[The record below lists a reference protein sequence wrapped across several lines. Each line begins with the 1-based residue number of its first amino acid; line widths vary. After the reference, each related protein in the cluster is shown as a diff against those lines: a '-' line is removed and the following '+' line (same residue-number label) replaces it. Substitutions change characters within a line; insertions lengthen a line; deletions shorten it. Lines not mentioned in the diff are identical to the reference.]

1 MTQGMG
7 GVWRRPRGGGGG
19 GGGGAEVCVAARA
32 VMEGQGEKRWAR
44 QGEVVVVVVVVV
56 VNGGEKGFVWY
67 VKRVSK

>member
-44 QGEVVVVVVVVV
+44 QGEVVVVV
-56 VNGGEKGFVWY
+56 NGGEKGFGMS
-67 VKRVSK
+67 RE

>member
-7 GVWRRPRGGGGG
+7 GVWRRPRGGGG

-44 QGEVVVVVVVVV
+44 QGEVVVV
-56 VNGGEKGFVWY
+56 NGGEKGFGMS
-67 VKRVSK
+67 RE